1 MIIFGLEP
9 GLGASYAGRRIVDD
23 EEVYG
28 IGVVKVDEEKS
39 YLIQQLR
46 TNDDVDGAPAF
57 ADYVAV
63 QTDSLYILSEE
74 DIVDYDE
81 PLEEA
86 KSEEEAPKKLTKENL
101 GKRLISP
108 FTRDKL

>member
-1 MIIFGLEP
+1 MIIYGLEP
-9 GLGASYAGRRIVDD
+9 GLGASYAGRRIVDN

-28 IGVVKVDEEKS
+28 IGVVKIDEEKS

-46 TNDDVDGAPAF
+46 TNDGVDGAPAF

-63 QTDSLYILSEE
+63 QTDSLYILSDE

-81 PLEEA
+81 PLEEEKA
-86 KSEEEAPKKLTKENL
+86 GEEPSKKLTKENL
-101 GKRLISP
+101 GEILTSP
-108 FTRDKL
+108 FTRDR